1 MTKEEKSKSINTSLM
16 LMTKADVKIMV
27 VVNNEDSYTAKG
39 PLKFDGEHFSVE
51 SLAFKIKHVSEV
63 TMTEAD
69 YSEAE
74 VYITV

>member
-1 MTKEEKSKSINTSLM
+1 MTKEEKSESINTSLM
-16 LMTKADVKIMV
+16 LMTRADIKIMV
-27 VVNNEDSYTAKG
+27 VVNNEDSYTAEG

-51 SLAFKIKHVSEV
+51 SLAFKVKHVEEV

-74 VYITV
+74 IYITV